1 MAHSDGRH
9 HGCGFLGL
17 GLILDL
23 GLGLFVG
30 GHGW

>member
-1 MAHSDGRH
+1 MAHSDGWHRSH
-9 HGCGFLGL
+9 GFLGL